1 MKPWRIIAFGL
12 LGFVLPSLIAWEE
25 YGWAGLIGTYCV
37 IGVLALIGFIES
49 NHEKKTGKPA
59 AHKRNSSGDSY
70 IDAGGGDFGG
80 GD

>member
-1 MKPWRIIAFGL
+1 MKPWRIIAIGL
-12 LGFVLPSLIAWEE
+12 LCLVLPSLLAWEKG
-25 YGWAGLIGTYCV
+25 GWAGLIGTYCV

-70 IDAGGGDFGG
+70 IDAGGGDFDG